1 MNRVD
6 RLMAMVVQL
15 QSKRVVRAED
25 LAAHFEI
32 SVRTVYRDF
41 TALSEAGIPIVAE
54 AGVGY
59 SLVKGYHLPPVMFT
73 AEEAS
78 ALALGGKLVDHW
90 TDASLSKQMNSALL
104 KIRSVLPR
112 DRQDYLERLDRSTV
126 IVSRGA
132 KNSSATGSEHLI
144 SIQRALAERRVLT
157 IEYRSKE
164 RDDLVY
170 RQVEPLGLVHYADHW
185 HLIAHCRLRRAIRD
199 FRTDRISFLELKN
212 EVFLP
217 HENFS
222 LKEFLET
229 CKENKFQMV
238 YLRFDPAA
246 MDRVRRESECGL
258 IEVTEERDS
267 VRVTLVTCSLDWLT
281 GWILSFGQSA
291 EVLGPKEL
299 RDRVAGEAENLY
311 HRYKSAKEDPYNLC
325 NI

>member
-1 MNRVD
+1 M
-6 RLMAMVVQL
+6 
-15 QSKRVVRAED
+15 
-25 LAAHFEI
+25 
-32 SVRTVYRDF
+32 
-41 TALSEAGIPIVAE
+41 
-54 AGVGY
+54 
-59 SLVKGYHLPPVMFT
+59 
-73 AEEAS
+73 
-78 ALALGGKLVDHW
+78 
-90 TDASLSKQMNSALL
+90 
-104 KIRSVLPR
+104 
-112 DRQDYLERLDRSTV
+112 
-126 IVSRGA
+126 
-132 KNSSATGSEHLI
+132 

-157 IEYRSKE
+157 IEYRSKD

-238 YLRFDPAA
+238 YLRFDPSA

-258 IEVTEERDS
+258 IEVTEEKYS

-311 HRYKSAKEDPYNLC
+311 LRYKPAKEETYNLC